1 MYNAFRKMVFSM
13 NMDFSR
19 QLKILT
25 EQHNI
30 SQKDLADKLS
40 VTTATISRWLSGD
53 IMPRLDKMLI
63 LCDLFKIDLYSL
75 LGINDPSNLTE
86 KEKRIISQYRND
98 SEFKLIIDR
107 ILK

>member
-1 MYNAFRKMVFSM
+1 M
-13 NMDFSR
+13 
-19 QLKILT
+19 
-25 EQHNI
+25 
-30 SQKDLADKLS
+30 ADKLS

-86 KEKRIISQYRND
+86 KEKRIISLLFYITGLFPQ
-98 SEFKLIIDR
+98 
-107 ILK
+107 